1 MAAGRRDGARRA
13 VMMAR
18 LRPLENR
25 QLSPAVLAACSGGS
39 RCFSTASESAAAPPA
54 SCRGTAP
61 GTARGVHLRGRSVG
75 HVHPPARR
83 RPQHAP
89 AAVRPPLR
97 PADVGLAVE
106 RRRPALQEATVAA
119 EATGMR
125 ADVERGRLEGLYPDR
140 AVAIREIS
148 ALSQRTEP
156 PGHLH
161 AGLVPAARW
170 LALAHRVTA
179 RQTAGIPRPS
189 DRHRDGRATVGSSQC

>member
-13 VMMAR
+13 VMMVR
-18 LRPLENR
+18 LRPREIVR
-25 QLSPAVLAACSGGS
+25 HSQSVLAACAGGS

-61 GTARGVHLRGRSVG
+61 GTACQVHLRGRSVD
-75 HVHPPARR
+75 HAHPPARR

-97 PADVGLAVE
+97 PADLGLAVE

-125 ADVERGRLEGLYPDR
+125 ADVGRGRLEGLYPDR
-140 AVAIREIS
+140 AMILREIS

-170 LALAHRVTA
+170 AACGGWKRRAARPRGTA
-179 RQTAGIPRPS
+179 RFGGGSAASGRPV
-189 DRHRDGRATVGSSQC
+189 HP

>member
-1 MAAGRRDGARRA
+1 
-13 VMMAR
+13 MMVR

-25 QLSPAVLAACSGGS
+25 QLSPTVLAACSGGR

-61 GTARGVHLRGRSVG
+61 GTACQVHLRGRSVD
-75 HVHPPARR
+75 HAHPPARR

-97 PADVGLAVE
+97 PADLGLAVE
-106 RRRPALQEATVAA
+106 RRRRTLQKATVAA

-125 ADVERGRLEGLYPDR
+125 ADVGRGRLEGLYPDR
-140 AVAIREIS
+140 AMILREIS

-170 LALAHRVTA
+170 AACGGWKRRAARPRGTA
-179 RQTAGIPRPS
+179 RFGGGSAASGRPV
-189 DRHRDGRATVGSSQC
+189 HP

>member
-1 MAAGRRDGARRA
+1 MVAGHRDGARRA
-13 VMMAR
+13 AVMVR
-18 LRPLENR
+18 LRPREIR
-25 QLSPAVLAACSGGS
+25 ALSPTVLAACSGGS

-61 GTARGVHLRGRSVG
+61 GTACQVHLRGRSVD
-75 HVHPPARR
+75 HAHPPARR

-97 PADVGLAVE
+97 PAALGLAVE
-106 RRRPALQEATVAA
+106 RRRRTLQKATVAA

-125 ADVERGRLEGLYPDR
+125 ADVGRGRLEGLYPDR
-140 AVAIREIS
+140 TMILREIS

-170 LALAHRVTA
+170 AACGGWKRRAARPRGTA
-179 RQTAGIPRPS
+179 RFGGGSAASGRPV
-189 DRHRDGRATVGSSQC
+189 HP